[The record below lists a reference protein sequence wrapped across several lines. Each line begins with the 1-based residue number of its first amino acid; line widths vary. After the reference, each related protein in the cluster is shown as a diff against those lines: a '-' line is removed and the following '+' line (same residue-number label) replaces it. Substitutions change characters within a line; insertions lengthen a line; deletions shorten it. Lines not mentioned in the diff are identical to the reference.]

1 MSDSSETTLQ
11 FHSPQ
16 QFYFFLKEKNLSF
29 PQLHAFM
36 DNVDLFLNGCPCEAE
51 IHWKHVMDEF
61 RYFPKRD
68 FIPIKESLDC
78 SRIDF
83 SFDNLNFSV

>member
-1 MSDSSETTLQ
+1 MSDASTLQ
-11 FHSPQ
+11 FYSPQ

-36 DNVDLFLNGCPCEAE
+36 DNVELFLNGCPCDAE
-51 IHWKHVMDEF
+51 TYWRHVMDEF

-68 FIPIKESLDC
+68 FLPIKEALNC
-78 SRIDF
+78 QRIDF
-83 SFDNLNFSV
+83 SFENINFSL

>member
-1 MSDSSETTLQ
+1 MSDASTLQ
-11 FHSPQ
+11 FYSPQ

-36 DNVDLFLNGCPCEAE
+36 DNVELFLNGCPCDAE
-51 IHWKHVMDEF
+51 TYWRHVMDEF

-68 FIPIKESLDC
+68 FLPIKKTLNC
-78 SRIDF
+78 QRIDF
-83 SFDNLNFSV
+83 SFENINFSL